1 MPEWVKDMYI
11 HSLAGNFLIASPG
24 LDDPHFS
31 QTVVLMCDHTE
42 AGAFGIVINRVITES
57 FQSLLFRF
65 DLEKGP
71 VDMPVY
77 YGGPVQPEQGYIVYA
92 PFRKKY
98 GLLKIAKN
106 VGVTSSRELLQDILN
121 GKGPESYFFSLGHSG
136 WGANQLEE
144 ELMTDGWL
152 VAPMDAGIVF
162 SVKPAERW
170 RTAARLIG
178 VDFNRYSERS
188 GNA

>member
-1 MPEWVKDMYI
+1 MKM
-11 HSLAGNFLIASPG
+11 HSLTGNFLIASPG

-31 QTVVLMCDHTE
+31 QTVVLLCDHTD
-42 AGAFGIVINRVITES
+42 AGAFGIVVNRVITES
-57 FQSLLFRF
+57 FQSFPFRS
-65 DLEKGP
+65 DLKKGC

-77 YGGPVQPEQGYIVYA
+77 YGGPVQPEQGYIIYA

-98 GLLKIAKN
+98 GSLKIAKN
-106 VGVTSSRELLQDILN
+106 IGVTSSRELLQDILN
-121 GKGPESYFFSLGHSG
+121 GKGPQSYLFSLGYAG
-136 WGANQLEE
+136 WVANQLEE

-152 VAPMDAGIVF
+152 VAPLDADVVF

-170 RTAARLIG
+170 RYAARLIG
-178 VDFNRYSERS
+178 VDFHRYSERS